1 MFNLL
6 RFINLRENKYKYYYN
21 TKLRDINLLNPINIY
36 LYITNTINP
45 IMLKLYNN
53 LIRYSYSKPKKY
65 INILYVKISK
75 ALIGGL
81 ISALLYTEV
90 KLHTC
95 VIYLNKR
102 REYLKLKS
110 SDPSNCN
117 GLEVGK
123 K

>member
-6 RFINLRENKYKYYYN
+6 NFINVNINKYKYYYN
-21 TKLRDINLLNPINIY
+21 TKLRDINILNPIILY

-45 IMLKLYNN
+45 IMLKHYNN

-95 VIYLNKR
+95 VIYLNS
-102 REYLKLKS
+102 KLDVSKVN
-110 SDPSNCN
+110 DADASNCN

>member
-6 RFINLRENKYKYYYN
+6 NLINVNINKYKYYYN
-21 TKLRDINLLNPINIY
+21 TKLRDINILNPIILY

-45 IMLKLYNN
+45 IMLKHYNN

-95 VIYLNKR
+95 VIYLNSK

>member
-1 MFNLL
+1 
-6 RFINLRENKYKYYYN
+6 
-21 TKLRDINLLNPINIY
+21 
-36 LYITNTINP
+36 
-45 IMLKLYNN
+45 MLKLYNN

-65 INILYVKISK
+65 INLLYVKISK

-95 VIYLNKR
+95 VIYLNSK

-110 SDPSNCN
+110 SNPSNTN
-117 GLEVGK
+117 DLQLGK
-123 K
+123 